1 MTLQLLPSSG
11 SWSHCSGWSHWHS
24 ALVPQPSGSLH
35 SQECVSNSCVP
46 TATLRKAEDTL
57 ARSPFL
63 LTFPFRV
70 LLPPPLIPSPP
81 HPHPI
86 ADRLDDSVSPCISL
100 QLGFEDLIAEPETT
114 HSFDKV
120 WICSHALFEISKYV
134 IYKFLTVFLAIPL
147 AFVAG
152 ILFAT
157 LSCLHIW

>member
-1 MTLQLLPSSG
+1 M
-11 SWSHCSGWSHWHS
+11 
-24 ALVPQPSGSLH
+24 
-35 SQECVSNSCVP
+35 SNSCVP
-46 TATLRKAEDTL
+46 SVTLKKSWRYSSQVA
-57 ARSPFL
+57 
-63 LTFPFRV
+63 FPSDFPC
-70 LLPPPLIPSPP
+70 LECFCHCPPPTPSPP
-81 HPHPI
+81 HPTPDPTR
-86 ADRLDDSVSPCISL
+86 DRLDNSILSL